1 MTARPNVLLIT
12 ADQWRGEC
20 LSTLGHPVVRT
31 PNLDAL
37 AAEGVLFRN
46 HYTQSAPCGPSRA
59 CLLTGMYAMNHRSL
73 RNGTPLDSR
82 FTNIALEMRK
92 LGYDPMLIGYTD
104 TSVDPRGRDP
114 NDPALKTYSGTLP
127 GFTQLVPG
135 SEYDVAWIADLKR
148 KGYDLGANRYDYCA
162 PVKNYPGADTRGPT
176 YPPPGFRA
184 EDSESAFLVNQAIQ
198 FIADRTAPWFL
209 HLSILQPHPPFAATE
224 PYNKMYD
231 ADLVPPFRGF
241 ADPAQEAALHP
252 YAAYQRR
259 YFRERDGHSPE
270 TAPEDE
276 RARRQ
281 LRATYYGMMSEVD
294 ANLGRLFAA
303 MKQAGCYENTL
314 IVFTTDHAEM
324 LWDHWVLGKEFF
336 FDQAFHIPLIIRMPG
351 TDTAASRGRVV
362 EEFTGSIDIMPTI
375 LEHLGAVPPLQCDGR
390 SLTSLLR
397 GETPRDWPQ
406 EVFWELDF
414 RDAASDRPE
423 RELGVLLDE
432 CSIAVVRSRQFKYV
446 HFGALPPLFFDL
458 RDDPDETKNRAND
471 PAYAAQTL
479 AMAQKMLSW
488 RLNKAERSL
497 TGIRLMS
504 KGPQECPRD
513 RRFGIRPGETVTRR
527 GS

>member
-20 LSTLGHPVVRT
+20 LSALGHPVVRT
-31 PNLDAL
+31 PNVDAL

-46 HYTQSAPCGPSRA
+46 HFTQSAPCGPSRA

-73 RNGTPLDSR
+73 RNGTPLDKR
-82 FTNIALEMRK
+82 FTNIALEMRR

-104 TSVDPRGRDP
+104 TSADPRGRDP
-114 NDPALKTYSGTLP
+114 NDPALKTYSGVLP
-127 GFTQLVPG
+127 GFTQLVHG
-135 SEYDVAWIADLKR
+135 SEGPAPWMADLKR
-148 KGYDLGANRYDYCA
+148 KGYQIGTGKNAVYA
-162 PVKNYPGADTRGPT
+162 PVQNYPGADTRGPT
-176 YPPPGFRA
+176 YPPLAYRA
-184 EDSESAFLVNQAIQ
+184 EDSETAFMVDHAIHHVTNQI
-198 FIADRTAPWFL
+198 APWFL
-209 HLSILQPHPPFAATE
+209 HLSILQPHPPFVASE

-241 ADPAQEAALHP
+241 ADPAKEAELHP

-270 TAPEDE
+270 RAPDDE

-336 FDQAFHIPLIIRMPG
+336 FDQAFHIPLIIRVPG
-351 TDTAASRGRVV
+351 ANDAAPRGRVV
-362 EEFTGSIDIMPTI
+362 DEFTGSIDLMPTI
-375 LEHLGAVPPLQCDGR
+375 LEHLGGVPPLQCDGR
-390 SLTSLLR
+390 SPTPFLR
-397 GETPRDWPQ
+397 GEAPRDWPQ
-406 EVFWELDF
+406 DVFWELDF

-423 RELGVLLDE
+423 RELGVRLDE
-432 CSIAVVRSRQFKYV
+432 CSIAVVRGRRFKYV
-446 HFGALPPLFFDL
+446 HFGALPPLLFDL
-458 RDDPDETKNRAND
+458 SDDPDETRNRAND
-471 PAYAAQTL
+471 PAYTAHAL

-488 RLNKAERSL
+488 RLNKADRTL
-497 TGIRLMS
+497 TGIRLT
-504 KGPQECPRD
+504 GRGAQECPRE
-513 RRFGIRPGETVTRR
+513 RRFGIAQPETVTRP